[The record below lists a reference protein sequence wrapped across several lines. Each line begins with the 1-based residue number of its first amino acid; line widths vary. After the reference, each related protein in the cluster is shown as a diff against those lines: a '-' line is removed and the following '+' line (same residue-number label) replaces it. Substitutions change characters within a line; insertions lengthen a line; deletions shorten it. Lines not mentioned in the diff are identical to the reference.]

1 MKLNYKRILSAF
13 ICSAGLGLIAGA
25 QVPARDSVSSQ
36 VRQIGYGQKPS
47 WMIPGSVSSV
57 SGAELKKSFTPNT
70 GNTLYGLV
78 PGLTVGQTGGEPGV
92 GADSPTL
99 NARGLSTFGSGKGL
113 YILVDGYEA
122 SFETLIPDEIESITL
137 LKDASATAIYGSKGA
152 NGVLLIT
159 TKRGQEGPLQVTFST
174 QQGVQT
180 PSRLPKFLGSYDYAT
195 LYNEALSNDGKPAL
209 YAASDLDAYQTGS
222 DPLYHPDVDW
232 YKEVLRKSAAMSNY
246 DLNFR
251 GGNKTAKYFVLLN
264 MLNSDGLYIR
274 SGKMSDNSI
283 NSGYRRFNYRSN
295 VDINLTSRLSAH
307 LTLGGNVEDKSNPA
321 AISTT
326 SIFNKMASIAPN
338 MFPVYN
344 PNGTFGASQLYSN
357 PLGDILQTGFFTS
370 NARTFQT
377 NLKLTQ
383 QLDMIMEGLSISA
396 AMSFNNYF
404 IGYSSK
410 SRTYESYSAKL
421 DNATGN
427 PVYSK
432 IGLNTSLA
440 GNEGGSGSW
449 RNYAFQTFM
458 NYDRTFGVNNINGVV
473 MFNNSNYT
481 ATGNGLPFRDL
492 GVFGRATLTNNNKY
506 IGEFSFGYNG
516 SENFPE
522 GRKYGF
528 FPSGALAWIVSNEA
542 FLSGSSTVNFL
553 KLRASY
559 GMTGNDNIGGR
570 RFMYNQ
576 DMSAGGSY
584 YLGTSNTA
592 SYSIGEGEIAN
603 PDVTWEKQKQLNFG
617 IEASLFNHFDVSL
630 DLFNQNRYNIL
641 AYPYRSLPLFT
652 GMMFP
657 MMNVGEVSNKGFEA
671 VVRYRN
677 DESQDLHYYIQASAW
692 YAQNEII
699 YNSEALQIDEY
710 LYRTGKQI
718 GQPFLFESVG
728 FFKDAEDIA
737 SSPVQIF
744 DNVRAGDLKYKDQ
757 NNDGVINQN
766 DVYPIGNTGMPKFTG
781 SVQAGLEYKGFDLS
795 LLFQGVTGRSVYLS
809 GNYFE
814 AFQNNGKISEIALGR
829 WTPETAADATYPRLS
844 ARNNLNNFQNSSF
857 WLRDGSFIKLRNA
870 EIGYTVPSRITEKI
884 KVSNARVYV
893 NGTNLWSWDYLDFA
907 DPETITG
914 YPAVRTF
921 SLGLR
926 LQM

>member
-1 MKLNYKRILSAF
+1 MKINYKRILSAF
-13 ICSAGLGLIAGA
+13 ICSASLGLMAGA
-25 QVPARDSVSSQ
+25 QVPERDSLSRQ
-36 VRQIGYGQKPS
+36 VGQIGYGEKPA
-47 WMIPGSVSSV
+47 WMIPGSVSTV
-57 SGAELKKSFTPNT
+57 SGHELGKSFTPNT
-70 GNTLYGLV
+70 GNTLYGLI
-78 PGLTVGQTGGEPGV
+78 PGLTVGQTGSEPGV
-92 GADSPTL
+92 GTDSPTL

-122 SFETLIPDEIESITL
+122 SFETLVPEEIESITL

-159 TKRGQEGPLQVTFST
+159 TKRGMEGPLHVTFST
-174 QQGVQT
+174 QQGVQSPT
-180 PSRLPKFLGSYDYAT
+180 RLPKFLGSYDYAN
-195 LYNEALSNDGKPAL
+195 LYNEALANDGKPAL
-209 YAASDLDAYQTGS
+209 YTNDDLEAYRTGS
-222 DPLYHPDVDW
+222 DPVYHPDVDW
-232 YKEVLRKSAAMSNY
+232 YKELLRKSSVMSNY

-264 MLNSDGLYIR
+264 MLNSDGLYIKT
-274 SGKMSDNSI
+274 GKLSDNSI
-283 NSGYRRFNYRSN
+283 NSAYRRFNYRSN
-295 VDINLTSRLSAH
+295 VDINLTSNLSAH

-321 AISTT
+321 AINTT
-326 SIFNKMASIAPN
+326 SIFNRMASIAPN

-344 PNGTFGASQLYSN
+344 PNKTFGASQLYSN

-383 QLDMIMEGLSISA
+383 KLDMITEGLSFSA

-410 SRTYESYSAKL
+410 SRTYESYSAKP
-421 DNATGN
+421 DNVTGN
-427 PVYSK
+427 PVYTK
-432 IGLNTSLA
+432 LGLNTSLS
-440 GNEGGSGSW
+440 GNEGGSASW
-449 RNYAFQTFM
+449 RNYAFQGFL
-458 NYDRTFGVNNINGVV
+458 NYDRTFGANNINGVV
-473 MFNNSNYT
+473 LFNNSNYT
-481 ATGNGLPFRDL
+481 ATGSGLPFRDM
-492 GVFGRATLTNNNKY
+492 GVFGRSTLTNSNKY
-506 IGEFSFGYNG
+506 IAEFSFGYNG

-528 FPSGALAWIVSNEA
+528 FPAGALAWIVSNEG
-542 FLSGSSTVNFL
+542 FMSGSSTINFL

-576 DMSAGGSY
+576 DMSAGASY
-584 YLGTSNTA
+584 YLGTSNIA

-603 PDVTWEKQKQLNFG
+603 PNVTWEKQKQLNFG
-617 IEASLFNHFDVSL
+617 VEASLFSHIDVSL
-630 DLFNQNRYNIL
+630 DLFNQDRYNIL
-641 AYPYRSLPLFT
+641 AYPYRTIPLFT

-657 MMNVGEVSNKGFEA
+657 MMNVGEVNNKGFEA
-671 VVRYRN
+671 VLRYRN
-677 DESQDLHYYIQASAW
+677 SDSQDLHYYIQASAW
-692 YAQNEII
+692 YAKNKVI

-710 LYRTGKQI
+710 LYRTGQQI
-718 GQPFLFESVG
+718 GQPFLFEAEG
-728 FFKDAEDIA
+728 FFRNAEDIA

-744 DNVRAGDLKYKDQ
+744 DNVKPGDLKYKDQ

-766 DVYPIGNTGMPKFTG
+766 DVYPVGNTNMPKFTG

-814 AFQNNGKISEIALGR
+814 AFQNNGKISEFALGR
-829 WTPETAADATYPRLS
+829 WTPDNAENATYPRLS
-844 ARNNLNNFQNSSF
+844 ANNNLNNFQNSSF

-870 EIGYTVPSRITEKI
+870 ELGYTVPSRITEKI
-884 KVSNARVYV
+884 KISSARVYL
-893 NGTNLWSWDYLDFA
+893 NGTNLWSWDYLDFS

-921 SLGLR
+921 SLGVR